1 MNHAKPTE
9 ILEATVNSGELK
21 AKSSFKKLFLLGIL
35 AGAYI
40 AFAGLS
46 STLASYGLI
55 SESTTFGLGKA
66 LAGTIFAGGLIMV
79 VLAGAELFTGNSLI
93 TLAVIEK
100 KATVAEMAKN
110 LLIVYIANF
119 VGALIIVSVAYYIDI
134 FDIGEGLMGVVTV
147 KTAVSKVNLSFGK
160 ALLSG
165 VLCNWLVCLAVWCAT
180 GGKTTIDK
188 VGAIFFPIWIFVIC
202 GFEHCI
208 ANMYFIP
215 AGIFAASN
223 ENFVALS
230 GVSAEAF
237 ANLSWTGMFIN
248 NMLPVT
254 IGNIL
259 GGSVFVAVS
268 YWLAYKKS

>member
-1 MNHAKPTE
+1 MKHSKPIE
-9 ILEATVNSGELK
+9 ILEATVDAGVAK
-21 AKSSFKKLFLLGIL
+21 AESSFIKLLILGIL

-46 STLASYGLI
+46 STLASYGLLA
-55 SESTTFGLGKA
+55 ESTTFGLGKM

-93 TLAVIEK
+93 TLALLERKTNLIK
-100 KATVAEMAKN
+100 MARN
-110 LLIVYIANF
+110 LIIVYISNF
-119 VGALIIVSVAYYIDI
+119 IGAIIVVAIAHHINLFGVGD
-134 FDIGEGLMGVVTV
+134 GLMGAISV
-147 KTAVSKVNLSFGK
+147 KIATGKVNMTFSQC
-160 ALLSG
+160 LLSG

-208 ANMYFIP
+208 ANMYYIP

-223 ENFVALS
+223 EAYVALS

-237 ANLSWTGMFIN
+237 DNLNWAGMFIN

-259 GGSVFVAVS
+259 GGSVFVAAA
-268 YWLAYKKS
+268 YWLALKKS

>member
-1 MNHAKPTE
+1 MNHSKPID
-9 ILEATVNSGELK
+9 ILEATVNAGVQ
-21 AKSSFKKLFLLGIL
+21 KSNSSLKKLIILGIL

-46 STLASYGLI
+46 STLASYGLLA
-55 SESTTFGLGKA
+55 ESTTFGLGKA

-93 TLAVIEK
+93 TLAVLEK
-100 KATVAEMAKN
+100 QATITQMAKN
-110 LLIVYIANF
+110 LVVVYISNF
-119 VGALIIVSVAYYIDI
+119 IGAIIIVAIAYHIDLFSVGD
-134 FDIGEGLMGVVTV
+134 GLMGAITV
-147 KTAVSKVNLSFGK
+147 KTAVSKVNMTFSKG
-160 ALLSG
+160 LLSG
-165 VLCNWLVCLAVWCAT
+165 ILCNWLVCLAVWCAT

-202 GFEHCI
+202 GFEHCV

-215 AGIFAASN
+215 AGIFASSN
-223 ENFVALS
+223 QAFIELS
-230 GVSAEAF
+230 GVGAEAL
-237 ANLSWTGMFIN
+237 ANLNWAGMFIN

-259 GGSVFVAVS
+259 GGSIFVAAA
-268 YWLAYKKS
+268 YWLALKKS

>member
-1 MNHAKPTE
+1 MNHAKPIE
-9 ILEATVNSGELK
+9 ILEATVNAGVAK
-21 AKSSFKKLFLLGIL
+21 AESSFKKLFLLGIL

-46 STLASYGLI
+46 STLASYGLLAN
-55 SESTTFGLGKA
+55 STTFGLGKA

-93 TLAVIEK
+93 TLAVLEK
-100 KATVAEMAKN
+100 KATVAKMARN
-110 LLIVYIANF
+110 LVIVYISNF
-119 VGALIIVSVAYYIDI
+119 VGALIIVGIANYIDL
-134 FDIGEGLMGVVTV
+134 FAVGDGLMGAISV
-147 KTAVSKVNLSFGK
+147 KTAVGKVNMSFGK

-223 ENFVALS
+223 ETFVALS
-230 GVSAEAF
+230 GVSSDALASLNW
-237 ANLSWTGMFIN
+237 AGMFIN

-259 GGSVFVAVS
+259 GGSIFVAAA